1 MSESVKIEKNYFSST
16 PWNPIS
22 DPWESPRLQFWDLCS
37 GLSAAEVSSSSFFFF
52 FYRAGMWLSHYSI
65 WTQGCCGGMQGY
77 KPHLHTRP
85 HAGHLNGL
93 ARIMKL
99 HPEPAWDCLSL
110 SRVDHWLANP
120 DIFTAWWIIC
130 SDETA
135 ETVMFITCNKESQN
149 GSITYQ
155 LFNSSP
161 IHFEGKSQT
170 SISSGFFPPLW
181 Q

>member
-1 MSESVKIEKNYFSST
+1 MNKYLNVSKYDSLVLRSSEWECKNSEKWLFLH
-16 PWNPIS
+16 PL
-22 DPWESPRLQFWDLCS
+22 ESHLGPLGVPQTAVLGSLLRF
-37 GLSAAEVSSSSFFFF
+37 VSSWSFLQQFLF
-52 FYRAGMWLSHYSI
+52 FYQAGMWLSHYSI

-110 SRVDHWLANP
+110 SRVDHWFANP

-135 ETVMFITCNKESQN
+135 EMTMFITCNKVSQS

-155 LFNSSP
+155 LLNSSP
-161 IHFEGKSQT
+161 TNF
-170 SISSGFFPPLW
+170 
-181 Q
+181 